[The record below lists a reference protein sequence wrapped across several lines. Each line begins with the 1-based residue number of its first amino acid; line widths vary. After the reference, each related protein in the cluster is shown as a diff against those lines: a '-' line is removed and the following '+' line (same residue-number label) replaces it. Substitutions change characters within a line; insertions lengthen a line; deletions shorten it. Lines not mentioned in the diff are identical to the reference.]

1 MTEENLKYTQQEKHL
16 IETIAKIDKETVE
29 NLKDNEAL
37 MFDTLGHYTML
48 KSELDEV
55 VAIVSYEPTKDSL
68 DVLYSE
74 YDDEVIED
82 FLTKLGE
89 KAPSGTFLIKFWG
102 KDERTSYE
110 YDEWDFITSDNY
122 EIEKYSDLNFEATLK
137 LFKKYKE
144 AIKNIKELAQ
154 RQCTAYNDNDFVSI
168 DTINSQIRDEIR
180 EVEREYDKY

>member
-1 MTEENLKYTQQEKHL
+1 MTEEKQEYTESEKQI
-16 IETIAKIDKETVE
+16 IEMIEKAEKETVE
-29 NLKDNEAL
+29 NLKDDEAL
-37 MFDTLGHYTML
+37 LFDSCGYYTIP
-48 KSELDEV
+48 KKELDEV
-55 VAIVSYEPTKDSL
+55 VAIVSYEPTKESL
-68 DVLYSE
+68 FVLFSE
-74 YDDEVIED
+74 YDDEVIEN

-122 EIEKYSDLNFEATLK
+122 EIEKYSDLNFEATLN

-154 RQCTAYNDNDFVSI
+154 RQCTAYDNNDFVSI
-168 DTINSQIRDEIR
+168 DTINSQMCDEIR
-180 EVEREYDKY
+180 EVEKYGG